1 MLNRF
6 IHNSLPEKPHIT
18 QEEIFSK
25 NYFYKNEEFKL
36 NLLDT
41 AGQSEYTPALP
52 NRYCIGTHGFILAF
66 SIDDIHSFEV
76 IQHVN
81 KILLEGIGTKY
92 IPRILVGNKSD
103 LDSQREVE
111 NDKIKKMAQIMK
123 CPLIE
128 CSALNGGPEIDR
140 IFSELLKEVDKEIND
155 EYPYDMK
162 NTKVT
167 LNFVRK
173 HHQSFNFILLCFMVF
188 QIVFLFI
195 KLFSSLDCFY

>member
-1 MLNRF
+1 LLYRF
-6 IHNSLPEKPHIT
+6 IHNSIPEKSYVTH
-18 QEEIFSK
+18 EETFSK
-25 NYFYKNEEFKL
+25 NYFYKNEELKL

-52 NRYCIGTHGFILAF
+52 SRYCIGTHGYILAF

-76 IQHVN
+76 IEHVN
-81 KILLEGIGTKY
+81 NILLEGIGSKY

-111 NDKIKKMAQIMK
+111 NDKIKKMAHIMK
-123 CPLIE
+123 CPFIE
-128 CSALNGGPEIDR
+128 CSALNGGLEIDK

-155 EYPYDMK
+155 EYPYDIK

-173 HHQSFNFILLCFMVF
+173 HHQTFNFILLCFMVF
-188 QIVFLFI
+188 QIVFSFI
-195 KLFSSLDCFY
+195 